1 MANKKRN
8 FEIEYEL
15 WENGD
20 RNTEIENLEKKG
32 RGMYRDEYERLKYLN
47 KVKENLSKTKNIME
61 FKEKLNEKLNE
72 MKKQIEYID
81 KQQELNREEL
91 QELNR
96 EEQSINEEEQSIN
109 GEKQIINQE
118 LNRLM
123 SQEENLKRELK
134 AGTIKEEDYDKEIM
148 QLRSNKNKNQ
158 EKYRENQKKY
168 KENREK
174 YRKNQERYLKYQE
187 NFKNLSATKIKVN
200 RENLESKVV
209 ELSSKISKCNM
220 ACNNLMKGKS
230 WEAIEIKLDNWEEKR
245 FTSSSRTPIRT
256 AEEANATKDNLKV
269 DDQEKPD
276 EEQLNF
282 NEENEETALVP
293 ETQESRFQKFVNK
306 HPRFKKIVE
315 FFKDKFSIKTEKE
328 ETEETEEKEETTE
341 AHASNTKAEKSFK
354 DELRKIAE
362 KGLDGVKKER
372 FEEMK
377 KEAHARETEKFGK
390 EYADK
395 SYKVE
400 DEGER

>member
-1 MANKKRN
+1 MANKKKN

-32 RGMYRDEYERLKYLN
+32 RGMYREEYERLKYLN
-47 KVKENLSKTKNIME
+47 KVKENLPKVKNIME

-72 MKKQIEYID
+72 TKKQIYDIN
-81 KQQELNREEL
+81 KL

-96 EEQSINEEEQSIN
+96 EEQL
-109 GEKQIINQE
+109 INQE

-134 AGTIKEEDYDKEIM
+134 AGTIKEEDYDKEMM
-148 QLRSNKNKNQ
+148 QLRSDKNKNQ
-158 EKYRENQKKY
+158 EKYR
-168 KENREK
+168 
-174 YRKNQERYLKYQE
+174 KNQE

-200 RENLESKVV
+200 RENLEAKVV

-256 AEEANATKDNLKV
+256 AEEANATKDNPKV

-306 HPRFKKIVE
+306 HPRFKKVVE

-341 AHASNTKAEKSFK
+341 AHASNTKAERSFK
-354 DELRKIAE
+354 DELREIAE

-372 FEEMK
+372 LEEMK